1 MRRYDM
7 VIIGGGA
14 AGLVAARE
22 ARRLGKTVVIVQD
35 GPLGGD
41 CTFTGCVPSK
51 TLLAQSA
58 LRQPFEAAIAAVHEV
73 VAHIAAGEDAAAM
86 AHYGIDVI
94 HGRAMVHSAHR
105 VEVNGIM
112 LKTRRLVVATGA
124 RPLLPPIPGLAQL
137 PPLTNETLFQL
148 TAAPASLVV
157 LGGGPIGCEMA
168 QAFARFGT
176 AVTLIEAAPR
186 LLPREEPEASAT
198 VARALQADGVIVR
211 LATSATAVARL
222 PDGSVQVTTDQGE
235 PAQAG
240 QLLAAIGRAPSGRGF
255 GLEAVGVRLDAR
267 GAVVVDDAMATN
279 VRGIFAA
286 GDVTGRLQFTHA
298 AGRMGWIAAANA
310 LSKVAKVRRFRFSTA
325 AIPWAT
331 FTSPEVGRVGLT
343 ETEAATQHPGAR
355 VAFLPFSHVDRA
367 IVSGHTD
374 GFVKLI
380 AVPRRLIGHLGG
392 GRLVGATVVG
402 PTGGDVVHEAAL
414 AVQTRMLVGRLAQT
428 THAYPTWAAAVQQAA
443 LQFFGS
449 SSGFSARPAQ
459 REGTSEGTSE
469 VTT

>member
-7 VIIGGGA
+7 VVIGGGA

-22 ARRLGKTVVIVQD
+22 ARRLGKTVVIVQH

-51 TLLAQSA
+51 TLLAQA
-58 LRQPFEAAIAAVHEV
+58 AQRQPFEAAIATVHEV

-94 HGRAMVHSAHR
+94 DGRATVHGARR
-105 VEVNGIM
+105 VEVNGTT
-112 LKTRRLVVATGA
+112 LKTRRVVVATGA
-124 RPLLPPIPGLAQL
+124 RPLLPPIPGLADL

-148 TAAPASLVV
+148 TAAPGSMIV

-176 AVTLIEAAPR
+176 AVTLIEAAAR
-186 LLPREEPEASAT
+186 LLPREEPEASAV
-198 VARALQADGVIVR
+198 VARALEADGVVVR
-211 LATSATAVARL
+211 VGTAATGVARL
-222 PDGSVQVTTDQGE
+222 ADGRVELTTDQG
-235 PAQAG
+235 PPVQAEH
-240 QLLAAIGRAPSGRGF
+240 LLASVGRAPSGRGF
-255 GLEAVGVRLDAR
+255 GLEAAGVEIDAR

-310 LSKVAKVRRFRFSTA
+310 LSKVARVRRFRFSTA

-343 ETEAATQHPGAR
+343 EAEAAGRYPGAR
-355 VAFLPFSHVDRA
+355 VAFLPFEHVDRA
-367 IVSGHTD
+367 LATGHTD

-380 AVPRRLIGHLGG
+380 AVPRRVIGHLAG

-428 THAYPTWAAAVQQAA
+428 THAYPTWAATVQQAA

-449 SSGFSARPAQ
+449 SSGFSARPARRDDQ
-459 REGTSEGTSE
+459 PDAAT
-469 VTT
+469 